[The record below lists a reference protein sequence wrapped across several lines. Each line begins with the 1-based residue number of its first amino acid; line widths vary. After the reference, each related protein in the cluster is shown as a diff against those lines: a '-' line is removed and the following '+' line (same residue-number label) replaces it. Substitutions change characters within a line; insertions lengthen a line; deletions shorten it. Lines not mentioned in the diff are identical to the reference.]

1 MTEEALL
8 EVHGLASGYGVL
20 QILWDIDLAVRT
32 DESVLLLGVNGAGKT
47 TLLRTIVGLVRAWG
61 GSVRFRG
68 EDISHLTPDA
78 RIRRGMAFM
87 SELGVFPGLSISDN
101 LRMGGYFLSTSE
113 VRRRAEPLYAL
124 FPDLAKRKRELAAS
138 LSGGQRKMLGLAK
151 ALIAEPALLI
161 MDEPSAGL
169 APVLVKEMVR
179 TLQGMHGK
187 GMALLI
193 AEQNVSFLPLAE
205 RGYLLEGG
213 RVRFSGDTASL
224 RESDAVRAAYLG
236 V

>member
-1 MTEEALL
+1 MAEAALL
-8 EVHGLASGYGVL
+8 EVQGLASGYGVL
-20 QILWDIDLAVRT
+20 QILWDISLEVRP
-32 DESVLLLGVNGAGKT
+32 DESVLLLGANGAGKT
-47 TLLRTIVGLVRAWG
+47 TLLRTIVGLIRAWEG
-61 GSVRFRG
+61 TIRFRG
-68 EDISHLTPDA
+68 QDITHLTPDA
-78 RIRRGMAFM
+78 RIRRGIAFM
-87 SELGVFPGLSISDN
+87 SELGVFPGLSIKEN
-101 LRMGGYFLSTSE
+101 LRMGGYFLNNAE

-124 FPDLAKRKRELAAS
+124 FPDLAKRKREPAAS

-151 ALIAEPALLI
+151 ALMAEPALLI

-169 APVLVKEMVR
+169 APVFVKEMVK
-179 TLQGMHGK
+179 TLGGMHGK

-213 RVRFSGDTASL
+213 RVRFSGDTKSL
-224 RESDAVRAAYLG
+224 RESGAVRAAYLG